1 MAEGMRHFA
10 EGRYFEA
17 AGSFYRVLQLD
28 PNHVDA
34 RRMGYVAC
42 EFITLAEVRSTLVLR
57 STSEAA
63 KASAKTAALE
73 AVVKVSARELSPAE
87 AAPLV
92 ESALALAPDDPE
104 LLAAR
109 DAVSAATASVARAV
123 TAGRAAAATRD
134 LEGRLGEAQSD
145 LAQGRYSRAV
155 RGFEAV
161 MAADPGRVSPQ
172 YHAAQEGVSEAKD
185 KMKAASKAAWTEA
198 NAALKAGNDL
208 TARKLLIEV
217 VSTDPYNESAVAKLA
232 EARASLKEQAS
243 EIYKE
248 ARTLEG
254 LGQNEKAIA
263 LYHKVQLYVGDDAD
277 PLSQKA
283 KTRTDALLR

>member
-1 MAEGMRHFA
+1 
-10 EGRYFEA
+10 
-17 AGSFYRVLQLD
+17 
-28 PNHVDA
+28 
-34 RRMGYVAC
+34 
-42 EFITLAEVRSTLVLR
+42 
-57 STSEAA
+57 
-63 KASAKTAALE
+63 
-73 AVVKVSARELSPAE
+73 
-87 AAPLV
+87 
-92 ESALALAPDDPE
+92 
-104 LLAAR
+104 
-109 DAVSAATASVARAV
+109 
-123 TAGRAAAATRD
+123 
-134 LEGRLGEAQSD
+134 
-145 LAQGRYSRAV
+145 
-155 RGFEAV
+155 
-161 MAADPGRVSPQ
+161 
-172 YHAAQEGVSEAKD
+172 
-185 KMKAASKAAWTEA
+185 MKAASKAAWTEA